1 MAEERAVRVG
11 LEIGSRWV
19 FASALDWPGW
29 CRRGKGEQ
37 AALDALFDYADRYA
51 PVAGPGFA
59 PGELEVVGQ
68 VPGNRITD
76 FGAPDVQGP
85 WDREPLPA
93 DEADRLTGLLEACW
107 SYLDPVAAA
116 APEVL
121 RKGPRGG
128 GRDRDAIVDH
138 VRGAERTLSCPK
150 AGIRVRPR
158 TPWDQQRAA
167 LAAALRA
174 GAPGGT
180 WPARYVIRRSAWHVL
195 DHAWEIE
202 DRAEGY

>member
-1 MAEERAVRVG
+1 VVNDQIVRVG
-11 LEIGSRWV
+11 LEIGPRWV

-29 CRRGKGEQ
+29 CRRGRGEQ
-37 AALDALFDYADRYA
+37 AAVDALLDYAGRYA
-51 PVAGPGFA
+51 TVAGPGFA
-59 PGELEVVGQ
+59 PGEIRVAGQ
-68 VPGNRITD
+68 VPGSKITD
-76 FGAPDVQGP
+76 FGAPDAQGP
-85 WDREPLPA
+85 WDSEPLPA

-107 SYLDPVAAA
+107 NYLDLVAAA

-150 AGIRVRPR
+150 AGIRVAPR

-180 WPARYVIRRSAWHVL
+180 WPARYLIRRSAWHVL

-202 DRAEGY
+202 DKSS

>member
-1 MAEERAVRVG
+1 MANDQTVRVG
-11 LEIGSRWV
+11 LEIGPRWV

-29 CRRGKGEQ
+29 CRRGRGEQ
-37 AALDALFDYADRYA
+37 AAVDTLLDYAGRYA
-51 PVAGPGFA
+51 AVAGPGFA

-68 VPGNRITD
+68 VPGSKITD
-76 FGAPDVQGP
+76 FGAPDAQGP
-85 WDREPLPA
+85 SDSEPLPA
-93 DEADRLTGLLEACW
+93 GEADRLTGLLEACW

-150 AGIRVRPR
+150 AGIRVPPR

-167 LAAALRA
+167 LAAVLRA
-174 GAPGGT
+174 GTSGGT

-202 DRAEGY
+202 DKSA

>member
-1 MAEERAVRVG
+1 MVKDQVVRVG
-11 LEIGSRWV
+11 LEVGSRWV

-29 CRRGKGEQ
+29 CRRGRGEQ
-37 AALDALFDYADRYA
+37 AALDTLLDYADRYA
-51 PVAGPGFA
+51 TVAGPDFA
-59 PGELEVVGQ
+59 PEELEVVGQ

-85 WDREPLPA
+85 WDGEPLPA
-93 DEADRLTGLLEACW
+93 DEADRLTGRLEACW

-128 GRDRDAIVDH
+128 GRDRDAILDH
-138 VRGAERTLSCPK
+138 VREAERTLACPK

-202 DRAEGY
+202 DRAAGY